1 MISPMARKQLDELP
15 GDRKRKVTDAL
26 KRLGKDPREPRP
38 GVDIKKLVGIKGG
51 ADLFR
56 LRIGDYRVIYEVSEG
71 KVWVSEIIKRG
82 NPYKFLI

>member
-1 MISPMARKQLDELP
+1 MISPVARKQLDELP
-15 GDRKRKVTDAL
+15 EDRKRKAIDAL
-26 KRLGKDPREPRP
+26 KRLRTDPREPRP

-82 NPYKFLI
+82 NAYKFLI